1 MVRSANKNFSGFFPS
16 TQIFL
21 RNLQKN
27 NNKSWF
33 EKNRSV
39 YREVLLWPMQQ
50 LVMDLHHTISEID
63 PDIETRP
70 LINRAISN
78 IYRDTRF
85 SKDKSLFKER
95 MWLVFKRP
103 SKEWKEK
110 LPGFFFEI
118 DPESYRYGMG
128 YYSASR
134 PVMDAFRKTVLTNPA
149 RFSQLVSFRLNPK
162 NKMLLEGETYKRP
175 VISEFPAELKEW
187 FNLKTF
193 YFCCDKKS
201 DAVLYSSDLV
211 VELQKAFIQLAP
223 LYRFLIGLVPEES
236 QR

>member
-70 LINRAISN
+70 LIN
-78 IYRDTRF
+78 
-85 SKDKSLFKER
+85 R